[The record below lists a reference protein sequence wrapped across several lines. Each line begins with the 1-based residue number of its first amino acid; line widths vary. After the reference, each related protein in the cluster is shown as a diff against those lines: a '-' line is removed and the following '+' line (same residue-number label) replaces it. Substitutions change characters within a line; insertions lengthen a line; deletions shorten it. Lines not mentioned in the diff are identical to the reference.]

1 MRNGAFRRS
10 FLLLVGTANC
20 YWLEKYKNDHSTSI
34 KIPTYTSPD
43 DLGKFELTAGAQ
55 TLNSG
60 FISAALDEYCPSCD
74 EDGHINVI
82 NCYTNCVDE
91 NGDDNEDICEDKFFG
106 LVEDKPKQNSMVEK
120 NAFDHEVDPLLG
132 VFPDYWVTMKSQ
144 CEDLTDEEYEMF
156 KYKEYSWGHFG
167 RSSKKTWKN
176 DHPSFRQLGC
186 LLLQ

>member
-1 MRNGAFRRS
+1 MRS
-10 FLLLVGTANC
+10 KQFLKKSAECVIQHYYDFYFLCKKLYQKHKT
-20 YWLEKYKNDHSTSI
+20 
-34 KIPTYTSPD
+34 D

-74 EDGHINVI
+74 EDGDINVI
-82 NCYTNCVDE
+82 NCYTNCVDV
-91 NGDDNEDICEDKFFG
+91 NGEKNEDICDDKFFG

-156 KYKEYSWGHFG
+156 KYKS
-167 RSSKKTWKN
+167 
-176 DHPSFRQLGC
+176 
-186 LLLQ
+186 